1 MTPPPSRRS
10 IGGGDLLRL
19 PILISCETP
28 MTQLSSKQLLEA
40 RANPFG
46 GMVIAPGELPSEAV
60 EFAGRLQASLAQ
72 WTAEGIKAA
81 WLEVPIANSAL
92 IPEAVNQ
99 GFTFHHSAEEYL
111 MLTAILQEGAW
122 VPHYATHY
130 IGIGGVV
137 LTPERELLVVREIY
151 GVAGRPPTLK
161 LPGGA
166 LHPNENLAEAVERE
180 VLEETGVQAEFEAIA
195 CFRHWHGYRY
205 GKSDIYFVSR
215 LRPLSREITMQ
226 ADEIQECLWLPVDDF
241 LSREDISNFNKQI
254 VRAALES
261 EGVVQSFIPGF
272 GGPDTREYF
281 MPAHLVDGEGVW
293 KYPGRDAQVDV
304 Q

>member
-1 MTPPPSRRS
+1 
-10 IGGGDLLRL
+10 
-19 PILISCETP
+19 
-28 MTQLSSKQLLEA
+28 MTQLSSEQLLGA

-46 GMVIAPGELPSEAV
+46 GMVIVPGDLPVDAA
-60 EFAGRLQASLAQ
+60 EFAQRLKVSLKQ
-72 WTAEGIKAA
+72 WTSDGIKAA
-81 WLEVPIANSAL
+81 WLEVPIGKSPL
-92 IPEAVNQ
+92 IPVAVNQ
-99 GFTFHHSAEEYL
+99 GFSFHHSADDYL

-122 VPHYATHY
+122 VPHFATHY

-166 LHPNENLAEAVERE
+166 LHPDEHLAEAVERE
-180 VLEETGVQAEFEAIA
+180 VLEETGVRAQFEAIA

-215 LRPLSREITMQ
+215 LRPLSRDITMQ
-226 ADEIQECLWLPVDDF
+226 ADEIQECLWLPVDEF
-241 LSREDISNFNKQI
+241 LEREDISNFNKQI

-293 KYPGRDAQVDV
+293 DFPGRDAVVDL
-304 Q
+304 

>member
-1 MTPPPSRRS
+1 
-10 IGGGDLLRL
+10 
-19 PILISCETP
+19 
-28 MTQLSSKQLLEA
+28 MTQLSSEQLLGA

-46 GMVIAPGELPSEAV
+46 GMVIVPGDLPVDAA
-60 EFAGRLQASLAQ
+60 EFAQRLKVSLKQ
-72 WTAEGIKAA
+72 WTSDGIKAA
-81 WLEVPIANSAL
+81 WLEVPIGKSPL
-92 IPEAVNQ
+92 IPVAVNQ
-99 GFTFHHSAEEYL
+99 GFSFHHSADDYL

-122 VPHYATHY
+122 VPHFATHY

-166 LHPNENLAEAVERE
+166 LHPDEHLAEAVERE
-180 VLEETGVQAEFEAIA
+180 VLEETGVRAQFEAIA

-215 LRPLSREITMQ
+215 LRPLSRDITMQ
-226 ADEIQECLWLPVDDF
+226 ADEIQECLWLPVDEF
-241 LSREDISNFNKQI
+241 LEREDISNFNKQI

-281 MPAHLVDGEGVW
+281 MPAHLVDGDGVW
-293 KYPGRDAQVDV
+293 DFPGRDAVVDL
-304 Q
+304 

>member
-1 MTPPPSRRS
+1 
-10 IGGGDLLRL
+10 
-19 PILISCETP
+19 

-46 GMVIAPGELPSEAV
+46 GMVIAPGELPADAA
-60 EFAGRLQASLAQ
+60 EFALRLDASLEQ
-72 WTAEGIKAA
+72 WTADGIKAA
-81 WLEVPIANSAL
+81 WLEVPIGKSAL
-92 IPEAVNQ
+92 IPEAVNR
-99 GFTFHHSAEEYL
+99 GFIFHHSGDDYL

-122 VPHYATHY
+122 VPNFATHY

-151 GVAGRPPTLK
+151 GAAGRPPTLK

-166 LHPNENLAEAVERE
+166 LHPGEHLADAVERE
-180 VLEETGVQAEFEAIA
+180 VLEETGVQAEFQSIA
-195 CFRHWHGYRY
+195 CFRQWHGYRY
-205 GKSDIYFVSR
+205 GKSDIYFVGR
-215 LRPLSREITMQ
+215 LRPLSRDITMQ
-226 ADEIQECLWLPVDDF
+226 ADEIQECLWLPVDEF

-281 MPAHLVDGEGVW
+281 MPAHLVDGDGVVAF
-293 KYPGRDAQVDV
+293 PGKDAVVDV
-304 Q
+304 

>member
-1 MTPPPSRRS
+1 
-10 IGGGDLLRL
+10 
-19 PILISCETP
+19 

-46 GMVIAPGELPSEAV
+46 GMVIAPGELPADAA
-60 EFAGRLQASLAQ
+60 EFALRLDASLEQ
-72 WTAEGIKAA
+72 WTADGIKAA
-81 WLEVPIANSAL
+81 WLEVPIGKSTL
-92 IPEAVNQ
+92 ITEAVNR
-99 GFTFHHSAEEYL
+99 GFTFHHSGDDYL

-122 VPHYATHY
+122 VPNFATHY

-151 GVAGRPPTLK
+151 GVAGRQPTLK

-166 LHPNENLAEAVERE
+166 LHPGEHLAEAVERE
-180 VLEETGVQAEFEAIA
+180 VLEETGVQAEFQSIA

-205 GKSDIYFVSR
+205 GKSDIYFVGR

-226 ADEIQECLWLPVDDF
+226 ADEIQECLWLPVDEF

-261 EGVVQSFIPGF
+261 DGVVQSFIPGF

-281 MPAHLVDGEGVW
+281 MPAHLVDGDGVIAFPD
-293 KYPGRDAQVDV
+293 KDTAVDV
-304 Q
+304 

>member
-1 MTPPPSRRS
+1 
-10 IGGGDLLRL
+10 
-19 PILISCETP
+19 
-28 MTQLSSKQLLEA
+28 MTQLSSKRLLEA

-46 GMVIAPGELPSEAV
+46 GMVIVPAELPSDPA
-60 EFAGRLQASLAQ
+60 EFAGRLEVSLKR
-72 WTAEGIKAA
+72 WISDGMKAA
-81 WLEVPIANSAL
+81 WLEVPIGKAAL

-99 GFTFHHSAEEYL
+99 GFAFHHSSEDYL
-111 MLTAILQEGAW
+111 MLTIILQEGAW
-122 VPHYATHY
+122 LPHFATHY

-166 LHPNENLAEAVERE
+166 LHPGEHLAEAVERE
-180 VLEETGVQAEFEAIA
+180 VLEETGVRAEFEAIA

-261 EGVVQSFIPGF
+261 EGVVQAFIPGF
-272 GGPDTREYF
+272 GGPDTREF
-281 MPAHLVDGEGVW
+281 FVPAHLIDGDDVIA
-293 KYPGRDAQVDV
+293 YPGRDAVIPEE
-304 Q
+304 

>member
-1 MTPPPSRRS
+1 
-10 IGGGDLLRL
+10 
-19 PILISCETP
+19 

-46 GMVIAPGELPSEAV
+46 GMVIAPGELPSDAA
-60 EFAGRLQASLAQ
+60 EFAQRLEASLKQ
-72 WTAEGIKAA
+72 WTADGMRAA
-81 WLEVPIANSAL
+81 WLEVPIGKAAL
-92 IPEAVNQ
+92 IPEAVTQ
-99 GFTFHHSAEEYL
+99 GFIFHHSSEDYL
-111 MLTAILQEGAW
+111 MLTTILQDGAW
-122 VPHYATHY
+122 LPHFATHY

-166 LHPNENLAEAVERE
+166 LHPGENLAEAVERE

-215 LRPLSREITMQ
+215 LRPLSRDITMQ
-226 ADEIQECLWLPVDDF
+226 ADEIQECLWLPVDEF

-261 EGVVQSFIPGF
+261 DGRGAVV
-272 GGPDTREYF
+272 
-281 MPAHLVDGEGVW
+281 
-293 KYPGRDAQVDV
+293 YPGLRWSRHPRVLHASPPGGWGGRHGLPRQGRGGGRAIILPE
-304 Q
+304 QPESYE

>member
-1 MTPPPSRRS
+1 
-10 IGGGDLLRL
+10 
-19 PILISCETP
+19 

-46 GMVIAPGELPSEAV
+46 GMVIAPGELPADAA
-60 EFAGRLQASLAQ
+60 EFALRLDASLEQ
-72 WTAEGIKAA
+72 WTAGGIKAA
-81 WLEVPIANSAL
+81 WLEVPIGKSAL
-92 IPEAVNQ
+92 IPEAVNR
-99 GFTFHHSAEEYL
+99 GFTFHHSGDDYL

-122 VPHYATHY
+122 VPNFATHY

-151 GVAGRPPTLK
+151 GVAGRQPTLK

-166 LHPNENLAEAVERE
+166 LHLGEHLAEAVERE
-180 VLEETGVQAEFEAIA
+180 VLEETGVQAEFQSIA

-205 GKSDIYFVSR
+205 GKSDIYFVGR

-281 MPAHLVDGEGVW
+281 MPAHLVDGGGVIAF
-293 KYPGRDAQVDV
+293 PGKDAVVDV
-304 Q
+304 